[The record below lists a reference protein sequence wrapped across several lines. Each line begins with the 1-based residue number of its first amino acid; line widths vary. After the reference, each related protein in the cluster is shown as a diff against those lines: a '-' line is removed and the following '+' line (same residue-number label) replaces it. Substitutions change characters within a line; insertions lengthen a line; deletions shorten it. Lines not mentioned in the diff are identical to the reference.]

1 MSVRRNR
8 WVRLAVS
15 LAVVAIVATGCTSS
29 SKSSSSSAGGSTAES
44 HLDKILKSKK
54 LRVGMTLK
62 FKPQMYRDANNQ
74 PAGYDVE
81 LMKQMAK
88 DLGVQLEID
97 DQDFEGLIPGLLADK
112 FDLISVGLVN
122 TPERAKTM
130 WFSKPYVP
138 YKQVVVVNNK
148 SGVTSLD
155 QLNAKGRKITA
166 LVGSTAAEQAKRTF
180 PNAALQ
186 ELEQQPALLEVS
198 SGRADGVVLEEYLAA
213 QFVKENPGKVHVLN
227 PNQPFSLEYGC
238 YALPKGDLVWQEW
251 VNNWV
256 DYWQAKGLL
265 DALYKQIIGAASA

>member
-1 MSVRRNR
+1 MSIRRKR
-8 WVRLAVS
+8 WVGLVVS
-15 LAVVAIVATGCTSS
+15 LAVVAIVAAGCTSS
-29 SKSSSSSAGGSTAES
+29 EKSSSASAGGSSGES

-81 LMKQMAK
+81 LVKQMAK
-88 DLGVQLEID
+88 DLGVELVID

-138 YKQVVVVNNK
+138 YKQVVVVNDK
-148 SGVTSLD
+148 AGVTSLD

-166 LVGSTAAEQAKRTF
+166 LVASTAAEQAKRTF
-180 PNAALQ
+180 PNAQLQ
-186 ELEQQPALLEVS
+186 ELEQQPALLEVA
-198 SGRADGVVLEEYLAA
+198 SGRADGVVLEEYLAR

-265 DALYKQIIGAASA
+265 DALYKQIIEAANA

>member
-1 MSVRRNR
+1 MSIRRKR
-8 WVRLAVS
+8 WVGLAVS
-15 LAVVAIVATGCTSS
+15 LAVVAIVAAGCTSS
-29 SKSSSSSAGGSTAES
+29 DKSSSASAGGTSGES

-62 FKPQMYRDANNQ
+62 FKPQMYRDASNQ

-81 LMKQMAK
+81 LVKQMAK
-88 DLGVQLEID
+88 DLGVELVID

-138 YKQVVVVNNK
+138 YKQVVVVNDRA
-148 SGVTSLD
+148 GVSSID
-155 QLNAKGRKITA
+155 QLNAKGRKLTA

-180 PNAALQ
+180 PDAQLQ
-186 ELEQQPALLEVS
+186 ELEQQPALLEVA
-198 SGRADGVVLEEYLAA
+198 SGRADGVVLEEYLAR

-238 YALPKGDLVWQEW
+238 YALPKGDLVWQQW

-265 DALYKQIIGAASA
+265 DALYKQIVDTGST

>member
-1 MSVRRNR
+1 MGIRRKR
-8 WVRLAVS
+8 WVGLAVS
-15 LAVVAIVATGCTSS
+15 LAVVALVAAGCTSS
-29 SKSSSSSAGGSTAES
+29 DKTSSAGAGGES

-62 FKPQMYRDANNQ
+62 FKPQMYRDASNQ

-81 LMKQMAK
+81 LVKQMAK
-88 DLGVQLEID
+88 DLGVELVID

-138 YKQVVVVNNK
+138 YKQVVVVNDK
-148 SGVTSLD
+148 AGITSLE

-166 LVGSTAAEQAKRTF
+166 LVGSTAAEQAKRSF
-180 PNAALQ
+180 PSAQLQ
-186 ELEQQPALLEVS
+186 ELEQQPALLEVA
-198 SGRADGVVLEEYLAA
+198 SGRADGVVLEEYLAR
-213 QFVKENPGKVHVLN
+213 QFVKENAGKVHVLN
-227 PNQPFSLEYGC
+227 PDKPFSLEYGC
-238 YALPKGDLVWQEW
+238 YALPKGDLVWQQW

-265 DALYKQIIGAASA
+265 DALYQQIIAPAST

>member
-1 MSVRRNR
+1 
-8 WVRLAVS
+8 
-15 LAVVAIVATGCTSS
+15 
-29 SKSSSSSAGGSTAES
+29 
-44 HLDKILKSKK
+44 
-54 LRVGMTLK
+54 MTLK
-62 FKPQMYRDANNQ
+62 SKPQMYRDANNQ

-81 LMKQMAK
+81 LVKQMAK
-88 DLGVQLEID
+88 DLGVELVID

-138 YKQVVVVNNK
+138 YKQVVVVNDK
-148 SGVTSLD
+148 AGVASID
-155 QLNAKGRKITA
+155 QLNAKGRTLTA

-180 PNAALQ
+180 PNARLQ
-186 ELEQQPALLEVS
+186 ELEQQPALLEVA
-198 SGRADGVVLEEYLAA
+198 SGRADGVVLEEYLAR

-238 YALPKGDLVWQEW
+238 YALPKGDLVWQQW

-265 DALYKQIIGAASA
+265 DALYKQIVDTGST

>member
-1 MSVRRNR
+1 MSVRGNG

-15 LAVVAIVATGCTSS
+15 LAVVAIVAAGCTSS
-29 SKSSSSSAGGSTAES
+29 GKTSSAAAGGSTAES

-81 LMKQMAK
+81 LVKQMAK
-88 DLGVQLEID
+88 DLGVELVID
-97 DQDFEGLIPGLLADK
+97 DQDFEGLVPGLLADK

-122 TPERAKTM
+122 TPERAKSM

-138 YKQVVVVNNK
+138 YKQVVVVSDK
-148 SGVTSLD
+148 SGVTSID

-180 PNAALQ
+180 PNAQLQ

-213 QFVKENPGKVHVLN
+213 QFVKENRGKVHVLN

-265 DALYKQIIGAASA
+265 DALYKQIIGPASA

>member
-1 MSVRRNR
+1 MSIRRKR
-8 WVRLAVS
+8 WVGIVVS
-15 LAVVAIVATGCTSS
+15 LAVVAIVAAGCTSS
-29 SKSSSSSAGGSTAES
+29 DKSSSAGGGGTSGES

-81 LMKQMAK
+81 LVKQMAK
-88 DLGVQLEID
+88 DLGVELVID

-138 YKQVVVVNNK
+138 YKQVVVVNDK
-148 SGVTSLD
+148 AGVASID
-155 QLNAKGRKITA
+155 QLNAKGRTLTA

-180 PNAALQ
+180 PNARLQ
-186 ELEQQPALLEVS
+186 ELEQQPALLEVA
-198 SGRADGVVLEEYLAA
+198 SGRADGVVLEEYLAR

-238 YALPKGDLVWQEW
+238 YALPKGDLVWQQW

-265 DALYKQIIGAASA
+265 DALYKQIVDTGST